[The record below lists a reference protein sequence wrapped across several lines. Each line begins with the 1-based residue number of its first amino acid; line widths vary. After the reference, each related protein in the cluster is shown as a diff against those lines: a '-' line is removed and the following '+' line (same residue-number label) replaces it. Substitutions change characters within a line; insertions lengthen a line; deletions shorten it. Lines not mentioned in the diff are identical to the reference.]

1 MKLYLVIIIICF
13 CNHTK
18 AQNTKGIHF
27 QGIARSENGMII
39 AKKQITLRISIVSDT
54 IGPQI
59 EYQEIKSVITNV
71 LGLFYTDIGIEET
84 GKIITIGS
92 IDSIQWQENEKYL
105 LVEVDPNNSLHF
117 LQAGY
122 EKMNYVTYT
131 FYAQLAKTIT
141 TVLPM
146 ALGGTGV
153 TNKID
158 LLKALN
164 LEKINNTADSLK
176 PISIAMNIVLN
187 EKLKKTDTAFLS
199 NRINLKLNYTDTLKL
214 SNRINQKL
222 NAVDT
227 LNLSNRIQFKLNSRD
242 TVNLSNRIND
252 LNSSQP
258 QLYYGVFYDTAK
270 QTALP
275 STATAIKFNLQQ
287 LNNNINVVNNN
298 ANNPTRIIV
307 LAASVYQINYHL
319 QFIKLD
325 AGSDELI
332 VWIRKNS
339 AALANSNNTYTIQG
353 LGVKNNVSNNLLVEL
368 DKNDYIELFYSVRSV
383 TTLLQGTISSTATPS
398 RPATP
403 SASISL
409 HSVH

>member
-1 MKLYLVIIIICF
+1 MKLYLIIIIICF

-18 AQNTKGIHF
+18 GQNKKGIHF

-54 IGPQI
+54 IGPEI
-59 EYQEIKSVITNV
+59 EYQEIKSVTTNV

-117 LQAGY
+117 LQASY
-122 EKMNYVTYT
+122 EKMNYVPYA

-176 PISIAMNIVLN
+176 PISITMNIALN

-199 NRINLKLNYTDTLKL
+199 NRINLKLNYNDTIKL
-214 SNRINQKL
+214 SNRINQ
-222 NAVDT
+222 
-227 LNLSNRIQFKLNSRD
+227 KLNSRD

-252 LNSSQP
+252 LSSSQP
-258 QLYYGVFYDTAK
+258 QLCYGVFYDTAK
-270 QTALP
+270 QATLP

-287 LNNNINVVNNN
+287 INNNINVGNNN

-307 LAASVYQINYHL
+307 LAAGVYQISYHL

-325 AGSDELI
+325 ASSDELI

-339 AALANSNNTYTIQG
+339 AALANSNNTYIIQG
-353 LGVKNNVSNNLLVEL
+353 SGLKNNISNNFLVEL
-368 DKNDYIELFYSVRSV
+368 AANDYIELFYSVRNV
-383 TTLLQGTISSTATPS
+383 NTLLQGTISSTATPS

>member
-59 EYQEIKSVITNV
+59 EYQEIKSVTTNV

-122 EKMNYVTYT
+122 EKMNYVPYA
-131 FYAQLAKTIT
+131 FYAQQAKTIT

-146 ALGGTGV
+146 ALGGTGA

-158 LLKALN
+158 LLKTLN
-164 LEKINNTADSLK
+164 LEKLNNTADSLK
-176 PISIAMNIVLN
+176 PISIAMNIALN
-187 EKLKKTDTAFLS
+187 EKLKKTDTTFLS

-222 NAVDT
+222 N
-227 LNLSNRIQFKLNSRD
+227 SRD

-252 LNSSQP
+252 LSSSQP
-258 QLYYGVFYDTAK
+258 QLYYGVFYDTTK
-270 QTALP
+270 QATLP

-287 LNNNINVVNNN
+287 INNNINVVNNS

-307 LAASVYQINYHL
+307 LAAGVYEISYHL

-325 AGSDELI
+325 ASSDELI

-339 AALANSNNTYTIQG
+339 AALANSNNTYNIQG
-353 LGVKNNVSNNLLVEL
+353 LGVKNNVANNFLVEL
-368 DKNDYIELFYSVRSV
+368 DTNDYIELFYSVRNINTV
-383 TTLLQGTISSTATPS
+383 LQGTISSTAPPS

>member
-1 MKLYLVIIIICF
+1 MYKRQ
-13 CNHTK
+13 H
-18 AQNTKGIHF
+18 
-27 QGIARSENGMII
+27 
-39 AKKQITLRISIVSDT
+39 
-54 IGPQI
+54 
-59 EYQEIKSVITNV
+59 
-71 LGLFYTDIGIEET
+71 
-84 GKIITIGS
+84 
-92 IDSIQWQENEKYL
+92 
-105 LVEVDPNNSLHF
+105 
-117 LQAGY
+117 
-122 EKMNYVTYT
+122 YVPYAL
-131 FYAQLAKTIT
+131 YAQQANTISE
-141 TVLPM
+141 VLPI

-153 TNKID
+153 TNTTD
-158 LLKALN
+158 LLKLLQ
-164 LEKINNTADSLK
+164 LEKVDNSPDSIK
-176 PISIAMNIVLN
+176 PVSLAVLFALN
-187 EKLKKTDTAFLS
+187 EKLKKSDTV
-199 NRINLKLNYTDTLKL
+199 TL

-227 LNLSNRIQFKLNSRD
+227 LNLSNRIQLKLNSRD
-242 TVNLSNRIND
+242 TVNLSNRING

-270 QTALP
+270 QATLP

-287 LNNNINVVNNN
+287 LNNNINVINNN

-307 LAASVYQINYHL
+307 LAAGVYQINYHL

-353 LGVKNNVSNNLLVEL
+353 LGVKNNISNNFLVEL
-368 DKNDYIELFYSVRSV
+368 AANDYIELFYSVRNIN
-383 TTLLQGTISSTATPS
+383 TILQGTISSTATPS